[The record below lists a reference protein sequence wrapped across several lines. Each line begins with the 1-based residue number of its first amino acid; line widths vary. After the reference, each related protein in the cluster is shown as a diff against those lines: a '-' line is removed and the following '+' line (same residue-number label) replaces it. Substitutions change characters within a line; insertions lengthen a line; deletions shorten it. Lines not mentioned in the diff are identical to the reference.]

1 MLPIF
6 GGGNVLQNDLAML
19 LCCNGM
25 GHHVDDLIDLA
36 YDVHALF
43 ASVVFDAYI
52 FLAPLLVCVSRRPMT
67 SARLLSWTLEWL
79 RTSSD

>member
-36 YDVHALF
+36 YDVYALF
-43 ASVVFDAYI
+43 VTVVFDAYI
-52 FLAPLLVCVSRRPMT
+52 YISTVTGL
-67 SARLLSWTLEWL
+67 RLEKADDLGETAVLDF
-79 RTSSD
+79 RVA